1 MINTTTPYL
10 NDSGAQYLGMSSC
23 FNRSASLSSCAD
35 GTIDTTRT
43 VHFGSPTKEQRRAFT
58 RVVQGHMEVD
68 TLVFPSGTT
77 GFQVDVLAR
86 KYLWSEGMD

>member
-1 MINTTTPYL
+1 
-10 NDSGAQYLGMSSC
+10 
-23 FNRSASLSSCAD
+23 
-35 GTIDTTRT
+35 
-43 VHFGSPTKEQRRAFT
+43 
-58 RVVQGHMEVD
+58 MEVD